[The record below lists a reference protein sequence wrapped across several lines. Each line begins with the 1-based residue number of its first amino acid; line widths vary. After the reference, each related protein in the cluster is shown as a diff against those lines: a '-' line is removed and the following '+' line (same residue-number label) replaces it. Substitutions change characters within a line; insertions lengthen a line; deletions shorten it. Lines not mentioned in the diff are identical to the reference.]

1 METRLNK
8 FLTEANYCSRR
19 QADRLIAEGQ
29 VLVNGRPAQLGQK
42 IDPSADKVEV
52 AGQLIG
58 ARKPRQEHAYL
69 AFYKPAGII
78 CTTDAS
84 AKDNIIDAVN
94 YPQRIYPVGRLDVKS
109 EGLIFLTNDGSI
121 VNDILKAENKIAKE
135 YWVEVSSPIEKD
147 FLTHLAKG
155 VYIDGRKTLPAQVQK
170 QGKKA
175 FTITIIEGKNKQ
187 IRRMCEVM
195 GYFVTKLVRIRIGNI
210 TLGRLKPGKYKSI
223 DPATIGMAAKTK
235 K

>member
-29 VLVNGRPAQLGQK
+29 VLVNGRPAILGQK
-42 IDPSADKVEV
+42 VTSADKVE
-52 AGQLIG
+52 ARGELIS
-58 ARKPRQEHAYL
+58 ARKPRQQHAYL
-69 AFYKPAGII
+69 AFYKPAGVI
-78 CTTDAS
+78 CTTDPD

-94 YPQRIYPVGRLDVKS
+94 YPQRIYPIGRLDVKS

-121 VNDILKAENKIAKE
+121 VNDILKAENKIEKE

-175 FTITIIEGKNKQ
+175 FTITIVEGKNRQ
-187 IRRMCEVM
+187 IRKMCEIL

-223 DPATIGMAAKTK
+223 DPATIGI
-235 K
+235 